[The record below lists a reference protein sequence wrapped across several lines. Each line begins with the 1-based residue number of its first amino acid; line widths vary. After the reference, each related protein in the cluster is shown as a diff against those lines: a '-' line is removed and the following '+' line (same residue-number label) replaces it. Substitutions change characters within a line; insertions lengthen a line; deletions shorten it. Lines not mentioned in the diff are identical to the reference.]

1 MIIPFDELK
10 ENPFNKLCDKLSI
23 IYNHS
28 VSSSDET
35 RSGRP
40 KKYADLQII
49 KFKLYMVMNKI
60 YCLREL
66 EWKLS
71 SHPIARSIIG
81 LAKVP
86 DHLRFCIRFNKIE
99 NRDFDKLYKMV
110 VLLLNPDTRICS
122 IDSTDLRSSQYDSQ
136 AKSGPST
143 RLGFYKGYKLHLICS
158 NDSIQLSFEITTANV
173 YDNTYSCCKKL
184 IDEDN
189 GIITNIFP
197 WNR

>member
-1 MIIPFDELK
+1 M
-10 ENPFNKLCDKLSI
+10 
-23 IYNHS
+23 
-28 VSSSDET
+28 
-35 RSGRP
+35 
-40 KKYADLQII
+40 
-49 KFKLYMVMNKI
+49 
-60 YCLREL
+60 
-66 EWKLS
+66 
-71 SHPIARSIIG
+71 
-81 LAKVP
+81 
-86 DHLRFCIRFNKIE
+86 
-99 NRDFDKLYKMV
+99 
-110 VLLLNPDTRICS
+110 NPDTRICS